1 MSGVGEA
8 SAIFGLITGSI
19 DAIKLAI
26 EIYKAADGN
35 APARIQKVAD
45 QLPSIQ
51 ELLENARDTKDEHDG
66 IWRTVAKEVDA
77 CGRACQALEH
87 IFDKAFPKE
96 GAGKV
101 RRVWNATGVIFT
113 GKRSEAEGHMAV
125 IHKTLAVLKGKLIIT
140 NTRLLEELKTAV
152 DELNDDEGGIYHYGP
167 GDNVVNKSTGTFNYT
182 KGDNNKIIDHVGTYH
197 EAAPTKP
204 TNPAA

>member
-66 IWRTVAKEVDA
+66 IWRTVAMEVGSCEKA
-77 CGRACQALEH
+77 CRALEN

-140 NTRLLEELKTAV
+140 NTRLLEDLKKAV
-152 DELNDDEGGIYHYGP
+152 DELDDDEGGINHWGS
-167 GDNVVNKSTGTFNYT
+167 GDNNVNKGDGTFNIT
-182 KGDNNKIIDHVGTYH
+182 KGDNSKIIGSIGTYN
-197 EAAPTKP
+197 EPAPVKP
-204 TNPAA
+204 PVG

>member
-8 SAIFGLITGSI
+8 SAIFGLVMGSI

-66 IWRTVAKEVDA
+66 IWGTVAKEVDA
-77 CGRACQALEH
+77 CEQACRALEN

-96 GAGKV
+96 GASKV

-125 IHKTLAVLKGKLIIT
+125 IYKCLAVLKGKLIIT
-140 NTRLLEELKTAV
+140 NTKLLENLKTAV
-152 DELNDDEGGIYHYGP
+152 DELDGDGSGINHSGS
-167 GDNVVNKSTGTFNYT
+167 GDNVVNQDTGTLNYT
-182 KGDNNKIIDHVGTYH
+182 KGDNNKIIGSVGTYN
-197 EAAPTKP
+197 EPAPAKP
-204 TNPAA
+204 TV